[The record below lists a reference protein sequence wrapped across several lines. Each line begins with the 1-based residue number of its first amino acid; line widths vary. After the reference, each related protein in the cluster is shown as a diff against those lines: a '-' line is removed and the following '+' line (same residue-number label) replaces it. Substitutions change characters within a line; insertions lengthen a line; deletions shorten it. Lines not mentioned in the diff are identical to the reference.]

1 MKKIAIL
8 AATALALTSTMAAA
22 QSAQIQV
29 SRQVLLDGGLAGSSL
44 LRTETA
50 VLNGTTSA
58 SAICTLGHNGN
69 AAPVGVATSLAA
81 SGGTATASSSNFTL
95 WASRTNPHGQA
106 IGQATYGAQ
115 GGGAATWSPTLT
127 VDNTDLSC
135 PSGGTYQE
143 ELTPY
148 IPPQLITAAQQGQ
161 LITAATTTSAVDQP
175 CRDARKATVDAMGG
189 PGQVAGGYGYGSH
202 CPDIVTVVAA
212 VYGPDIEGVYSAEVP
227 ATYATRSYSYTL
239 GQITFGS
246 TLMGSG
252 TVDGVSFSF

>member
-8 AATALALTSTMAAA
+8 AATALALTSTVAAA
-22 QSAQIQV
+22 QTAQIQV

-58 SAICTLGHNGN
+58 SAMCTLSHDGN
-69 AAPVGVATSLAA
+69 AAPVGVAASVPA
-81 SGGTATASSSNFTL
+81 SGGTATASNSNFTL

-115 GGGAATWSPTLT
+115 GGAAATWSPTLT
-127 VDNTDLSC
+127 VNNTDLAC

-143 ELTPY
+143 ELTAY
-148 IPPQLITAAQQGQ
+148 IPPQLITAAQPGQ
-161 LITAATTTSAVDQP
+161 LITPETTTTTVDQP
-175 CRDARKATVDAMGG
+175 CRDARKAVVDAIRA
-189 PGQVAGGYGYGSH
+189 AGGNEGYAYGTH
-202 CPDIVTVVAA
+202 CPDIVTVVPAG
-212 VYGPDIEGVYSAEVP
+212 YGPEIEAVYSAAVP
-227 ATYATRSYSYTL
+227 ATYATRTYSYTL
-239 GQITFGS
+239 GQITFGT
-246 TLMGSG
+246 TLTGSG